1 MNVKE
6 GFMKAIE
13 TTGTVDEEQR
23 LVLDQNLKVS
33 KGQHV
38 RVIILIPE
46 SDDIPE
52 SEWLKAASQSESFAF
67 LDQEPE
73 LYSLNDGKPLP

>member
-1 MNVKE
+1 
-6 GFMKAIE
+6 MKAIE
-13 TTGTVDEEQR
+13 TTAKVEEDQR
-23 LVLDQNLKVS
+23 LVLDQNLKEL
-33 KGQHV
+33 KGQQV

-46 SDDIPE
+46 SDDISE

-73 LYSLNDGKPLP
+73 LYSLNDGKPLH